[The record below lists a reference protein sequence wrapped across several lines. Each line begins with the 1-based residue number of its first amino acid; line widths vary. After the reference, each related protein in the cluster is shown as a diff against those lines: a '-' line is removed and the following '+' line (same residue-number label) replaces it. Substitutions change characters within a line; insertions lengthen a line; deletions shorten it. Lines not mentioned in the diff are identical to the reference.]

1 MPKLPLPAA
10 ATELGIAY
18 STLHRRMTVLGV
30 TPEEDESGAL
40 FVDTD
45 ALKKAWD
52 ERPTTPRQKPRGGRG
67 GAVNVIVDKETREQL
82 DTIAEV
88 HDVSLA
94 EAARQIISRGL
105 ISYYQNGRRL
115 DG

>member
-1 MPKLPLPAA
+1 MPKLPLPTAA
-10 ATELGIAY
+10 AELGIAY
-18 STLHRRMTVLGV
+18 STLHRRMTIVGI
-30 TPEEDESGAL
+30 TPERDESGAL

-52 ERPTTPRQKPRGGRG
+52 ERPTTPRPKTRGGRG

-82 DTIAEV
+82 DQIAERFSI
-88 HDVSLA
+88 SLG
-94 EAARQIISRGL
+94 EATRKIISRGL
-105 ISYYQNGRRL
+105 VSYYQNGSRL